1 MEESKYG
8 PLIDCLEITD
18 GGYRNYTVRVKNCR
32 ISDEDA
38 KKLDFSKETNEKDDF
53 SSCLHFENV
62 IFEGQAFY
70 WMFRNPLLRKI
81 HTLSLSNVVF
91 SNPIRKELYLE
102 ILGRIELTDCDL
114 TKSAE
119 DVFATLF
126 QSAFFETVHDL
137 KIINSLDLIRSFAN
151 HPLPR
156 LKNLTLIGNGTQDFL
171 GEEGLD
177 VSLFKNQKL
186 TLDLVGFSVEKLFK
200 NIPQGFSFDLR
211 GNLAFKTLRY
221 LSEYAVNSIL
231 SHIYSMSVIS
241 IPDFSGANT
250 KLMELVAR
258 LDGESINFES
268 WRIGSFK
275 HFPEELKG
283 IKHLKLCC
291 HNMEI
296 CYYSEGP
303 SGYQKGGYIKSFEG
317 ITELEK
323 LETIDIFGFHPEGGI
338 QNLKELEKLPH
349 LREVKILGCDEE
361 IRQLDLKCIKHPD
374 FRGLAS
380 WEGYDFS
387 RLEFSEDINLS
398 GATIT
403 DFSPLGK
410 ATNLVKLN
418 LSKTKIED
426 LSPLLGLQ
434 KIEQLNLE
442 STTVEDFSVLSEL
455 KNLKE
460 LRLARTTLKDLSF
473 VCELKNLQKLYIA
486 HTQICTL
493 EALRGQN
500 QLNVLDI
507 SFTKVDSLLPLK
519 GIPLGE
525 LYANGLNKLECLD
538 GLEPYVHSLHLAYCS
553 QLSNLDAL
561 NSPAFEFNILNLN
574 YTKVSS
580 LDFLWKSKRHEKESS
595 VFILNLKGCP
605 ITSLAPIMRY
615 AISSASI
622 QFTSSVFYSNY
633 FDVDRRQ
640 MGDQKD
646 FIVELGER
654 LDPLRFPD
662 KSKVT
667 SVKDIKGYADALDSK
682 VNQNYLAAINI
693 LGSPEIIIKE
703 REGKGNHFYG
713 RSLIPYREDWVYKV
727 VKDTEDLTPDK
738 IFYLNKRI
746 AQKYIGLCFHDYRN
760 FEATQYL
767 AIHENNINLIVPPRG
782 DKALAF
788 FEECLSR
795 CIVEKKDAILIAV
808 IPSEQD
814 KLWSEPSFQ
823 ARYPEIIDWISEEDF
838 AASDFSKVYIDNK
851 LSAVVAKN
859 LYHLKEI
866 SVELI
871 GEDEGVPGYSFL
883 EINLKERKNKAIR
896 SHDFFVLELLET
908 YNKQVYIVI
917 GEMLLKDFYL
927 EKILVLQ
934 GLKVFL
940 NKDKKTQG
948 ICDFGQVNSSIPI
961 WKTVESSDPF
971 SIYNFSPDTAVNA
984 IVYSPQNQ
992 PTEINL
998 EGPSNIKTQYIIP
1011 FSPQRV
1017 VNKHLHTM
1025 LFMQFREAKQLTLA
1039 RKRKNPNE
1047 SLKLKLDHNYQKD
1060 ETSLG
1065 LQLKF
1070 LASSEVAFQV
1080 IYPENIEAVK
1090 RKNIEAEIYNF
1101 VCQELEKLPVE
1112 ELRKAEARV
1121 VCSCALCQQL
1131 EEPHNFSQKEI
1142 LEHLEKGKKKIRCP
1156 QSKNYLSIE
1165 DDVSSVFAAMEESKI
1180 IAHIYTED
1188 GNTDMMR
1195 VLLESLGID
1204 AETQEQYIKI
1214 IPSHGYKNV
1223 LEEPKKLIG
1232 SYEATLKEVP
1242 LVLYHIDKDI
1252 DNSNEKR
1259 LLEKQLKNK
1268 RYKKA
1273 VNKSLVLM
1281 TAFYDI
1287 EAHFALNAEH
1297 LKEVTGLSE
1306 TKVKQLIQQLLENE
1320 DLLEKTK
1327 AKIKEVLTKNGDDN
1341 PSEEA
1346 IAQKLKGGLL
1356 EKNVYGKGALELLH
1370 ELVKQEPSLSSFEG
1384 DFLIVPTKTLAQ
1396 KLPELKNFVKEFNKL
1411 LP

>member
-1 MEESKYG
+1 MEENKYG
-8 PLIDCLEITD
+8 RLIDCLEITD
-18 GGYRNYTVRVKNCR
+18 GGYSNYTVRVKNCR

-349 LREVKILGCDEE
+349 LREVKILGYDEE

-387 RLEFSEDINLS
+387 RLEFAEDINLS

-403 DFSPLGK
+403 DYSPLKK
-410 ATNLVKLN
+410 AINLVKLN

-442 STTVEDFSVLSEL
+442 STAVKDFSVLSEL

-507 SFTKVDSLLPLK
+507 SFTKVDSLLPLQELTT
-519 GIPLGE
+519 ISE
-525 LYANGLNKLECLD
+525 LYAKGLKKLESVD
-538 GLEPYVHSLHLAYCS
+538 GLESSPVYTLDLSYCS
-553 QLSNLDAL
+553 ELNNLDAL
-561 NSPAFEFNILNLN
+561 NRSSYWPESLLLTK
-574 YTKVSS
+574 TKVYS
-580 LDFLWKSKRHEKESS
+580 LDFLWLTDRHEKDANEF
-595 VFILNLKGCP
+595 VLDLRD
-605 ITSLAPIMRY
+605 APIVSLGPVMKYMRKGLFQMY
-615 AISSASI
+615 LSNS
-622 QFTSSVFYSNY
+622 YS
-633 FDVDRRQ
+633 DHL
-640 MGDQKD
+640 M
-646 FIVELGER
+646 
-654 LDPLRFPD
+654 FPD
-662 KSKVT
+662 VSKNIY
-667 SVKDIKGYADALDSK
+667 KHAADLEAKLD
-682 VNQNYLAAINI
+682 QNYLAAINI
-693 LGSPEIIIKE
+693 LGAPEIIIKE
-703 REGKGNHFYG
+703 REGKSNHFYG
-713 RSLIPYREDWVYKV
+713 RSLIPYCEDWVHKV
-727 VKDTEDLTPDK
+727 VKDTEDLTPDE

-767 AIHENNINLIVPPRG
+767 AIHENNINLIVPPKG

-823 ARYPEIIDWISEEDF
+823 ARYPEIIDWVSEEDF
-838 AASDFSKVYIDNK
+838 AASDFSKIYIDNK

-859 LYHLKEI
+859 LHHLKEI
-866 SVELI
+866 SVVELR
-871 GEDEGVPGYSFL
+871 GEGTTGYSYL
-883 EINLKERKNKAIR
+883 ESSLEEKKNEAIR
-896 SHDFFVLELLET
+896 SCDFFVLELLET
-908 YNKQVYIVI
+908 YNKQVYII

-971 SIYNFSPDTAVNA
+971 SIYSFSPDTAVNA
-984 IVYSPQNQ
+984 MVYTPQNQ

-998 EGPSNIKTQYIIP
+998 EGPSNLKTQYIIP

-1017 VNKHLHTM
+1017 VNKHLHMM
-1025 LFMQFREAKQLTLA
+1025 LFMQFRKAKQLTLA

-1047 SLKLKLDHNYQKD
+1047 SLKLKLDHNYKKD

-1327 AKIKEVLTKNGDDN
+1327 AKIKEVLTKNGGDN